1 MIRFVAACLLAVFTV
16 SLVAFS
22 IVLITSIFDEY
33 ATIKTALL
41 IALVAGVVSAVITAI
56 WVVPIHMLLAKY
68 NFVSLGWYVALSV
81 VASLAFSVFY
91 NMWAGI
97 KFDIALYASCI
108 VAGILSSIVF
118 WYIAVFERYK

>member
-22 IVLITSIFDEY
+22 IELISSVFDEY

-41 IALVAGVVSAVITAI
+41 IAFIAGVVSAVITAI
-56 WVVPIHMLLAKY
+56 WVVPMHMILAKY

-91 NMWAGI
+91 SMWAEI
-97 KFDIALYASCI
+97 KFDIALYASCFA
-108 VAGILSSIVF
+108 AGMLSSIVF
-118 WYIAVFERYK
+118 WYIAVCKKHK

>member
-22 IVLITSIFDEY
+22 IVLIDSGEY
-33 ATIKTALL
+33 ATLKTALI
-41 IALVAGVVSAVITAI
+41 IAFIAGVVSAVITAI
-56 WVVPIHMLLAKY
+56 WVVPMHMILEKH

-91 NMWAGI
+91 RIWAEI
-97 KFDIALYASCI
+97 EFDIASYASCL
-108 VAGILSSIVF
+108 VAGVLSSIVF
-118 WYIAVFERYK
+118 WYIAVCNKYK